1 MNTLLVVDMQNAWLN
16 RDTPRLDKAGV
27 IARINHAAQRT
38 RAEGGQVI
46 FVQHCD
52 ADCIENSDEWQIDA
66 ELIVVEGDGKVNKTA
81 CDSFADTNLLAQLQA
96 YGTNTLII
104 CGLATEFCLDT
115 TIRAASSH
123 GFNVVVLSDAHTT
136 GDRPHM
142 KAAAIIEHHNW
153 VWANMSVPGGRTL
166 TVQTTAQVFPE

>member
-27 IARINHAAQRT
+27 IARINHAARHT
-38 RAEGGQVI
+38 REQGGQVI

-52 ADCIENSDEWQIDA
+52 ASCVEHSEEWQIDA
-66 ELIVVEGDGKVNKTA
+66 GLIVVDTDGKLNKTA
-81 CDSFADTNLLAQLQA
+81 CDSFADTNLLVQLQA
-96 YGTNTLII
+96 CDTSNLII
-104 CGLATEFCLDT
+104 CGLATEFCVDT
-115 TIRAASSH
+115 TIRAAPSH

-142 KAAAIIEHHNW
+142 KAQGIIEHHNW
-153 VWANMSVPGGRTL
+153 VWANMSVPGGHTL
-166 TVQTTAQVFPE
+166 TVQSTTQVFPV